1 MRHCISCLPGKCF
14 FTAYINDNEDIIMKT
29 KIIGLA
35 LLALTLGS
43 VIYYP
48 SLKARSADP
57 NPIPIAHIVAPV
69 ANPKV
74 DVVFVLDTTGSMS
87 GLIQTAK
94 DKIWSIA
101 TTMASAQPTPEIRI
115 GLVAYR
121 DRGDH
126 YVTQVVDLSDDLDS
140 VYAALMDFQADG
152 GGDTPESVNKA
163 LYDAVHNIS
172 WSQNSQAYQVVFLVG
187 DAPPHMDYQ
196 DEVNYPEIVAAATRK
211 GIVINTIQCGDSPI
225 TAEPWTQIASL
236 GHGKFF
242 QVEQA
247 GGAVAMTTPYDAELA
262 TLSARLDDTR
272 LYFGSEE
279 EKERMASKVAATDK
293 LHEGS
298 SLESRAR
305 RAAFNMSAG
314 GKVNLLGKNDLVDG
328 IASGTIKLEELDE
341 AELPSALKPMGP
353 AEQQAYVAGLAQER
367 SELQRQMRELAEDRD
382 GYIAKKVEEAGGF
395 KDSLDQKIY
404 DAVAEQATV
413 AGLEYEDGPEY

>member
-1 MRHCISCLPGKCF
+1 
-14 FTAYINDNEDIIMKT
+14 MKS
-29 KIIGLA
+29 KILGLA
-35 LLALTLGS
+35 LFALTLGV

-48 SLKARSADP
+48 TLKAKHIDP
-57 NPIPIAHIVAPV
+57 TPIEHIVAPV
-69 ANPKV
+69 GQPKV

-126 YVTQVVDLSDDLDS
+126 YVTKVVDLSEDLDS
-140 VYAALMDFQADG
+140 VYATLMDFQADG

-172 WSQNSQAYQVVFLVG
+172 WSQDSQAYQVVFLVG

-196 DEVNYPEIVAAATRK
+196 DEMKYPEIVAAAKRK
-211 GIVINTIQCGDSPI
+211 GIVINTIQCGDIPT
-225 TAEPWTQIASL
+225 TAAPWTQIASL

-247 GGAVAMTTPYDAELA
+247 GNAVALATPFDAEIA
-262 TLSARLDDTR
+262 ALSARLDDTR
-272 LYFGSEE
+272 LYFGTEE
-279 EKERMASKVAATDK
+279 EKERMANKVAATDK
-293 LHEGS
+293 LHAAS
-298 SLESRAR
+298 SIESRAR
-305 RAAFNMSAG
+305 RAAFNVAAG
-314 GKVNLLGKNDLVDG
+314 GKANLLGENELVDG
-328 IASGTIKLEELDE
+328 VVSGAVKLDELD
-341 AELPSALKPMGP
+341 ANELPAALKPMAP
-353 AEQQAYVAGLAQER
+353 EEQKAYIAGLAGER
-367 SELQRQMRELAEDRD
+367 ANLQRQIRELAEDRD
-382 GYIAKKVEEAGGF
+382 DYLKKKVEEAGGF

-404 DAVAEQATV
+404 EAVAEQASES
-413 AGLEYEDGPEY
+413 GLEYSDGPQY